1 MTDFTDRGVLVTGGA
16 GGIGLAI
23 ARTFLDLGAKV
34 ALVDIDQ
41 EALTERAAG
50 LGADDRVVT
59 IQGDVSDEQ
68 SVREFVSRAVDAL
81 GTIDVFCNNAGIEG
95 PVGDLVDVDVADFDR
110 VIGINLRGM
119 FLGLKHV
126 LPHMTRRGR
135 GSVIN
140 TSSVAG
146 LDGSAGLSP
155 YIASK
160 HGVTGLTKAAALEV
174 ASTGVRVNSIHPSPV
189 NTRMMRSIEAGGGGD
204 AETHRQAFEAGIPV
218 GRYGEPSDI
227 ADLVAFLGSDESAFV
242 TGAQYRI
249 DGGMGARQ

>member
-1 MTDFTDRGVLVTGGA
+1 MTDFTDRGILVTGGA

-23 ARTFLDLGAKV
+23 AQTFLDLGATV

-41 EALTERAAG
+41 EALSERAAG
-50 LGADDRVVT
+50 LDAGDRVVT
-59 IQGDVSDEQ
+59 IQADVSDEQ

-126 LPHMTRRGR
+126 LPHMTGRGR

-189 NTRMMRSIEAGGGGD
+189 NTRMMRSIEAGGGN
-204 AETHRQAFEAGIPV
+204 AEAQRQAFESGIPV
-218 GRYGEPSDI
+218 GRYGEPTDI
-227 ADLVAFLGSDESAFV
+227 ANLVAFLGSDESSFI
-242 TGAQYRI
+242 TGAQYRV
-249 DGGMGARQ
+249 DGGMGAGQ